1 MTEALKKW
9 IAPKDFYKK
18 VFLISVPLALQ
29 QLLNSA
35 MGIADSMMVSWI
47 GQVTAVGTA
56 AQIENLMMTVGFG
69 VASGAGIFM
78 SQFFG
83 KQDLKSE
90 KKAFGLGV
98 ILSLINALVWMA
110 ASIFFGRQL
119 MRFYIPDPTVIESA
133 LQYLMIAMIS
143 YLPGALITMFS
154 FAYRCIQKTHVPML
168 IGLVSM
174 AVNIV
179 LNYCLIFGHFG
190 FPQMGVQGA
199 ALATL
204 IAQTTGLMIFTS
216 STLIN
221 RNSRSSERR
230 GKCSRSALTLS
241 SRSYAGRI
249 R

>member
-1 MTEALKKW
+1 MTKVLKKW

-83 KQDLKSE
+83 KRDLKSE

-98 ILSLINALVWMA
+98 ILSLINALVWVA
-110 ASIFFGRQL
+110 ASVFFGRQL

-154 FAYRCIQKTHVPML
+154 FAYRWSGQH
-168 IGLVSM
+168 GDE
-174 AVNIV
+174 
-179 LNYCLIFGHFG
+179 YCFELLPDFRPLWI
-190 FPQMGVQGA
+190 
-199 ALATL
+199 
-204 IAQTTGLMIFTS
+204 
-216 STLIN
+216 STN
-221 RNSRSSERR
+221 GRA
-230 GKCSRSALTLS
+230 GRSAGDTDRADDGS
-241 SRSYAGRI
+241 GDSYRL
-249 R
+249 RL

>member
-90 KKAFGLGV
+90 KRH
-98 ILSLINALVWMA
+98 SVWA
-110 ASIFFGRQL
+110 
-119 MRFYIPDPTVIESA
+119 
-133 LQYLMIAMIS
+133 
-143 YLPGALITMFS
+143 
-154 FAYRCIQKTHVPML
+154 
-168 IGLVSM
+168 
-174 AVNIV
+174 
-179 LNYCLIFGHFG
+179 
-190 FPQMGVQGA
+190 
-199 ALATL
+199 
-204 IAQTTGLMIFTS
+204 
-216 STLIN
+216 
-221 RNSRSSERR
+221 
-230 GKCSRSALTLS
+230 
-241 SRSYAGRI
+241 
-249 R
+249 